1 VLPKEALRL
10 ASESVRTAEA
20 MLGPEA
26 TKGIGVALNALKNA
40 IELAVIEWLKACPML
55 SILKP

>member
-1 VLPKEALRL
+1 
-10 ASESVRTAEA
+10 

-26 TKGIGVALNALKNA
+26 TKAIGVALNALKNA